1 MIIIIDIVNKIV
13 VYTME
18 DYNKDL
24 YPSQFSETKI
34 HPHQFPNTSEMPLDS
49 TESLQLPPIDSTLK
63 SLGPTEKLPQYKH
76 IKIDNAEYSSCR
88 DTNYGADFINKL
100 YTCAETKMNQPAT

>member
-18 DYNKDL
+18 DDNKDL

-34 HPHQFPNTSEMPLDS
+34 HPYQFLLDS
-49 TESLQLPPIDSTLK
+49 TESLQLPLIDSTLK
-63 SLGPTEKLPQYKH
+63 SLDPTEKLPQYKH

-100 YTCAETKMNQPAT
+100 YTCAETKMKSAGDLILDR

>member
-18 DYNKDL
+18 DDNKDL
-24 YPSQFSETKI
+24 YPSQFSETEI
-34 HPHQFPNTSEMPLDS
+34 HPHQFLLDS
-49 TESLQLPPIDSTLK
+49 TESVQRMSIDSTLK
-63 SLGPTEKLPQYKH
+63 SLDPTDKLPQYKH
-76 IKIDNAEYSSCR
+76 IKIDDAEYSSCR
-88 DTNYGADFINKL
+88 DTNYGNDFINKL